1 MAEKKSDNKLEA
13 AAEALKESGARVAQ
27 NSAALSTAVIDH
39 AEANTREAF
48 AALRAAARATD
59 LAGGMK
65 VQGDYIRDQGARS
78 MAQAR
83 EVGELIAKFGRD
95 AVAPLTGRKD

>member
-1 MAEKKSDNKLEA
+1 MAEENSKLEA
-13 AAEALKESGARVAQ
+13 AAAALKESGAKVAQ
-27 NSAALSTAVIDH
+27 NSAAISTAVIDH

-48 AALRAAARATD
+48 AALRAAARATNLTD
-59 LAGGMK
+59 VMK
-65 VQGDYIRDQGARS
+65 IQGDYIREQGARS

-95 AVAPLTGRKD
+95 TVAPLTGKKD